1 MRTGMFTDSYYP
13 TVDGVVT
20 TINQYKARL
29 NKRGH
34 EVYVFAPG
42 DNELVRTQPDPNVT
56 YVKSVKFFAYG
67 EYRMAFPLAHLNKKV
82 QELGIDVIHS
92 QGAGFVGVKA
102 VWAAYKLK
110 YPLIYSF
117 HTMVTNVMHYVSSI
131 KSIQKVTERLVYEYL
146 RWYFHRCEVV
156 TVPSKTTGQELKEK
170 WPNDVKRFFILSN
183 GIDLNRFNPKVD
195 GTEIRNKWGLED
207 NKIILHL
214 GRIAPEKNLDTFIKA
229 APLVKSK
236 YPDCKF
242 IIVGIGPAKEYYENM
257 VKNLKL
263 SNEFIFT
270 GFVPDELIPKYYAC
284 ADAFTTSST
293 FETQGIVILEAMAS
307 GLPVSGANYRAI
319 PELVKDGENGYLFD
333 AFDPKDCA
341 KAIIKTLEADN
352 QLRQNAFATV
362 EKHSIEK
369 VIDELVELYEEMAD
383 LRKKR
388 H

>member
-1 MRTGMFTDSYYP
+1 MKIGMFTDSYYP
-13 TVDGVVT
+13 AVDGVVT
-20 TINQYKARL
+20 TINQYKSRL

-42 DNELVRTQPDPNVT
+42 DNELVRTQPDPNVI
-56 YVKSVKFFAYG
+56 YVKSVKFFGYG
-67 EYRMAFPLAHLNKKV
+67 KYRMAFPRAKLNEKL
-82 QELGIDVIHS
+82 QEFGIDVIHS
-92 QGAGFVGVKA
+92 QGAGFVGIKA

-117 HTMVTNVMHYVSSI
+117 HTLVTDTLHYVTSNKSLQKLI
-131 KSIQKVTERLVYEYL
+131 KRLMYEYL

-156 TVPSKTTGQELKEK
+156 TIPSKNTQQELKGM
-170 WPNDVKRFFILSN
+170 WPNDIERFFILSN
-183 GIDLNRFNPKVD
+183 GVNLKKYNPSND
-195 GTEIRNKWGLED
+195 GTEIRKKWGLED

-229 APLVKSK
+229 APLLKKK

-242 IIVGIGPAKEYYENM
+242 LIVGIGPAKEYYENM

-263 SNEFIFT
+263 TNDFIFT
-270 GFVPDELIPKYYAC
+270 GYVPDEAIPKYYAC

-319 PELVKDGENGYLFD
+319 PELVKDGENGFLFD
-333 AFDPKDCA
+333 AFDHKDCA
-341 KAIIKTLEADN
+341 KAIVKTLEADN
-352 QLRQNAFATV
+352 ELRQNALATV
-362 EKHSIEK
+362 QKHSMER
-369 VIDELVELYEEMAD
+369 VIDRLVGLYEEMYE

-388 H
+388 